1 MITKAE
7 YEQALSNA
15 MGQPI
20 SLTDANYQKL
30 LKGQKLSEADI
41 AAAKAKAQQPMVAV
55 KGPEAPASAS
65 IGKIGPATMGAPVVA
80 SGPVMGV
87 DSMSPGAATVP
98 GKWSPGPDWGSAAV
112 PYSGGELGGLGIPAS
127 GDKLSA
133 KAPGAKYA
141 GFEGDGK
148 GSGKAYASTGST
160 FHEGLPADDGK
171 GKLRPALQ
179 DPYYAMRVAAA
190 FGGTPAN
197 RARWDEEQ
205 GRWIGELEDRGLRQ
219 DMPSSKDRRKG

>member
-65 IGKIGPATMGAPVVA
+65 VGKIGPATMGAPVVA
-80 SGPVMGV
+80 SGPAMGV
-87 DSMSPGAATVP
+87 DSFGSPAPAPQPVIAAAP
-98 GKWSPGPDWGSAAV
+98 HPALWAAADSPMATKAAWT
-112 PYSGGELGGLGIPAS
+112 
-127 GDKLSA
+127 D
-133 KAPGAKYA
+133 APKYD
-141 GFEGDGK
+141 GFEDDGQGD
-148 GSGKAYASTGST
+148 GKAYAATGT
-160 FHEGLPADDGK
+160 TKHHPLPADDGK
-171 GKLRPALQ
+171 GPLYGTLK
-179 DPYYAMRVAAA
+179 DPYAAMRVAAA
-190 FGGTPAN
+190 FGGAPAN